1 MELDEVLEELVGLLT
16 VTELDKL
23 NELLDEE
30 TLEELLHLLTILHTS
45 NLVHSVPV
53 AVALPV
59 VFAPTEAAFLS
70 LH

>member
-1 MELDEVLEELVGLLT
+1 MELDEELEELVGLLT

-45 NLVHSVPV
+45 
-53 AVALPV
+53 
-59 VFAPTEAAFLS
+59 T
-70 LH
+70 